1 MEPTNSASPVVKHS
15 ELYLDTIISQ
25 VEDTLFKV
33 PSRYFHEK
41 SGVFSVAFKISKS
54 TDEGTEVDPVKLSP
68 MPHAAGAVDFGY
80 LARIV
85 VALSAGLGV
94 PTYNLNQWFSVLKL
108 STAWEF
114 NDIRSLA
121 ISNMSSSASLKLGG
135 LEEWGTF
142 LDLSHHS
149 PQFCD
154 LRQIAI
160 TRLND
165 LVSTS
170 AIQRFKL
177 GYKYYVEDWVFEG
190 LKGLALQKD
199 LPKLEDLRRDLGT
212 DTALRLLYLRAQ
224 NISSC

>member
-1 MEPTNSASPVVKHS
+1 
-15 ELYLDTIISQ
+15 
-25 VEDTLFKV
+25 
-33 PSRYFHEK
+33 
-41 SGVFSVAFKISKS
+41 
-54 TDEGTEVDPVKLSP
+54 

-85 VALSAGLGV
+85 VALSAGLSV

-114 NDIRSLA
+114 NDIQSLA

-135 LEEWGTF
+135 LEEWRPV
-142 LDLSHHS
+142 LDFSHHL
-149 PQFCD
+149 PQFYD
-154 LRQIAI
+154 LRRIAI

-177 GYKYYVEDWVFEG
+177 GHRYFVEDWVFES

-199 LPKLEDLRRDLGT
+199 LPKLEDSRRDLGT

-224 NISSC
+224 NISSCQTCSTKENPGHFSLSKFRNRGIDDITIRLRFGDELSRCNTTDKALANCSAKN